1 MNVSFRIAVAGAGLI
16 GRAHIAR
23 ILAEPRMA
31 LIAIIDPSDD
41 ARALAAE
48 HGVIWWRDLDTALAL
63 ARPDGVVIATPTALH
78 AGQGLLAIAANT
90 PMLMEKP
97 IADTL
102 EGART
107 LVQAAKAAGVPILV
121 GHHRRHSPA
130 AAAARALIQAGTLGK
145 IVAVHGSCLFRK
157 PDSYFDGPGAWRS
170 QPGGGVVLINLVHVI
185 DDLRHLCGDI
195 ATVQAMTSAQT
206 RGFAVEDTAA
216 ILLRF
221 TSGALATL
229 IASDA
234 ATAPWSWEMTSGE
247 NAAYPLTD
255 QNCYWVTGTAGSL
268 AVPQMEWWQH
278 QGDGWMTGMGAARFP
293 VPDGDPLTRQMTHF
307 CDVIAG
313 ATPVLDGAG
322 GMQTLAAALAVI
334 EAARTGASVQLGPY
348 P

>member
-1 MNVSFRIAVAGAGLI
+1 
-16 GRAHIAR
+16 
-23 ILAEPRMA
+23 MA